1 MALKMQHTQ
10 LQPIRTGNLS
20 EQVYAELR
28 SALMEGRYEPG
39 ERLTISGLSKGLGVS
54 ITPVREAIFRLVSD
68 RVLAMKAAT
77 AIQVPE
83 VSVSQLQEIQK
94 IRMLLE
100 GEAAAVATTK
110 CTPKLLATL
119 EGIKKKFHDVAEKD
133 ARKAAVLNRQFHFT
147 LMEAAEMPLL
157 AATVENMWVLMG
169 SVMRAYLQQA
179 PKRKE
184 KTPNNI
190 FEEILSALRAGDSER
205 ARAAVQD
212 DIRGGQ
218 KIVAWMEDK
227 ALEAN

>member
-1 MALKMQHTQ
+1 MATAA
-10 LQPIRTGNLS
+10 LQVIKTANLS
-20 EQVYAELR
+20 EQVYAEIR

-68 RVLAMKAAT
+68 RVLVLKAAT

-83 VSVSQLQEIQK
+83 VSVEQLREIQK

-100 GEAAAVATTK
+100 GEAAAVAATK

-119 EGIKKKFHDVAEKD
+119 EGIRAKFHEVAKKNGMKS
-133 ARKAAVLNRQFHFT
+133 AILNRQFHFT
-147 LMEAAEMPLL
+147 LIEASEMPLL

-169 SVMRAYLQQA
+169 GVMRAYLQHA
-179 PKRKE
+179 PNSNE
-184 KTPNNI
+184 KNHGRG

-212 DIRGGQ
+212 DIRGGY
-218 KIVAWMEDK
+218 KIVAWMESK
-227 ALEAN
+227 ALRVNP